1 MQEEDERKCDF
12 YWVPIMW
19 HDMWQKRVQAH
30 FHTLFSPG
38 GSSEKSEILKGQ
50 QGSMEQEMEREQ
62 IWRSGNWSQI
72 PLSPAVWF
80 CSSYLITFLT
90 CKTCIIS
97 AQVIVRISWNNI
109 SKVSVALEAALQK
122 CKFPPRN
129 PFLPAPGLSVTAVSE
144 SAQNSTKAS
153 C

>member
-1 MQEEDERKCDF
+1 MQEEDERKCNF

-62 IWRSGNWSQI
+62 IWSEIWELI
-72 PLSPAVWF
+72 PDS
-80 CSSYLITFLT
+80 TLT
-90 CKTCIIS
+90 SC
-97 AQVIVRISWNNI
+97 VI
-109 SKVSVALEAALQK
+109 LLQ
-122 CKFPPRN
+122 
-129 PFLPAPGLSVTAVSE
+129 LPNYIPHL
-144 SAQNSTKAS
+144 
-153 C
+153 